1 MSWVAQNFH
10 LIRPIK
16 QNTTET
22 CRNQREQQFIQ
33 NNRVQRIT
41 GVLPEV
47 STTAFFPKIFAT
59 FGSGGSAS
67 LAAEIQC
74 GCRQGSKQLLAS
86 VLKSCIETIFVVGRW
101 KHWGWTSPFSLL
113 LSEAVLSGG
122 SEQPSC
128 PRNESPRKAST
139 EKTGVRKEEWG

>member
-1 MSWVAQNFH
+1 M
-10 LIRPIK
+10 
-16 QNTTET
+16 ET

-74 GCRQGSKQLLAS
+74 GCRHGSKQLLAS
-86 VLKSCIETIFVVGRW
+86 VLQSCIETIF
-101 KHWGWTSPFSLL
+101 F
-113 LSEAVLSGG
+113 GG
-122 SEQPSC
+122 TVKAPRLDIAFFAITVRGCAEQ
-128 PRNESPRKAST
+128 
-139 EKTGVRKEEWG
+139 WL